1 MTSKRVAGIASVLF
15 LLPVAASAKTFRQIV
30 EEDIVPLGDQ
40 VIYLLY
46 AIAFLFFLFGMART
60 FFSYNP
66 ETREK
71 GKQFAAWGIIA
82 LFVLFAVWGIVRLL
96 LGVLGGFNT

>member
-1 MTSKRVAGIASVLF
+1 MTWKRLASIVSVVF
-15 LLPVAASAKTFRQIV
+15 LVPLTTSAKTFRQIV

-40 VIYLLY
+40 IIYLLY
-46 AIAFLFFLFGMART
+46 AVAFLFFLFGMART